1 MWCIFRRA
9 RSAQRELD
17 QLLSFGLDDPR
28 KLGEILMRVAIC
40 ATILV
45 SGLALPAQTRPNP
58 GRCRPDEISYRRARN
73 FGHLLG
79 RKDWRMACVAK
90 NIDSCSLVAELALSD
105 QFLKPSMSI
114 KYRSNN
120 GWRKE
125 RCYAP

>member
-17 QLLSFGLDDPR
+17 QLSSFGLDDPR

-58 GRCRPDEISYRRARN
+58 GQCRPDENSYRRARN

-79 RKDWRMACVAK
+79 RKDWGLGRAAQ
-90 NIDSCSLVAELALSD
+90 NIDPRAFVAQLALS
-105 QFLKPSMSI
+105 S
-114 KYRSNN
+114 
-120 GWRKE
+120 
-125 RCYAP
+125 RCLI